1 MGGEGILLII
11 LLYFDSTELVPT
23 ECIML
28 LSIFLLVQLR
38 HPSYFWQTPVAAVEG
53 HSHKLAE
60 ELGLYPRQ
68 TGHSGNTSGGDPVK
82 RTRKSIKNRNYEIWY
97 ALMDRHSDSLFV
109 TWDRVLK
116 DHNKLPAIEED
127 WGRMLKIMRQFG
139 REVKEETDLVNVVE
153 MPIVP
158 NGGKMFFL

>member
-1 MGGEGILLII
+1 MPGHPLTLPKSFSKNILYRSCWKCNWVRGKEWGGGEEEIRLSGCRSYCDTVSGYNTIFIKLSIKFHVLGTLKWVGGEGGILLII
-11 LLYFDSTELVPT
+11 LLYFGSTELVPT

-82 RTRKSIKNRNYEIWY
+82 RTR
-97 ALMDRHSDSLFV
+97 
-109 TWDRVLK
+109 
-116 DHNKLPAIEED
+116 
-127 WGRMLKIMRQFG
+127 
-139 REVKEETDLVNVVE
+139 
-153 MPIVP
+153 
-158 NGGKMFFL
+158 